1 MSDYS
6 TVSPPATKPNDPLGS
21 FPAGVRTDHAAFLQ
35 HGDLDAADRAVI
47 VNHLPDQSAPP
58 AGGLRDEHKFISD
71 LGFDSLAIAEVV
83 FFLEDLYRVRINQ
96 QDLQR
101 IATVGDL
108 RAYVRRELATAKSA

>member
-1 MSDYS
+1 
-6 TVSPPATKPNDPLGS
+6 

-35 HGDLDAADRAVI
+35 HRDLDAADRVVCAVI